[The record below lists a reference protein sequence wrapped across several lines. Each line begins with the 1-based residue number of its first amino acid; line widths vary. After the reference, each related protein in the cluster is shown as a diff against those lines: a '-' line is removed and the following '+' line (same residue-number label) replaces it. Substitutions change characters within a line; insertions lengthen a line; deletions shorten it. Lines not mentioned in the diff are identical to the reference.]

1 MKCPR
6 VFTPLLCLAG
16 LASVP
21 VVLAQTGVT
30 AILPNGRAIHPVGN
44 WIPLAPYPFAL
55 AVRPDG
61 GQLAVPSI
69 GFPFALNVIDNPSA
83 ANPAVRRMPEGSKK
97 DPAVEVHAGLAYSPD
112 GTLLYV
118 ATGDSGKIRV
128 YRTSDWRPTG
138 VVSLDGPIG
147 NKISHGSF
155 AASVTIS
162 ADGKTLYALDQ
173 ANFRVVILDAAKLIR
188 LAEIPTGNY
197 PFALALSPDGNR
209 FYVANTGLFTY
220 STIPGYRKENEL
232 GTGLHF
238 PPFGYPSRAAREGVI
253 VEGKKIPGLGDENS
267 TRGSSLWTCDV
278 HDRRHPVVTAK
289 LRLGTKITETPGETV
304 GGAAPTGIAATDD
317 DVFVSLAH
325 DDAIVKV
332 SADGSH
338 LLDQAA
344 LSPFVG
350 PRFKTAVAALSA
362 ASCQAVSPFTTAAYM

>member
-30 AILPNGRAIHPVGN
+30 AILPNGRAIHPLGN

-61 GQLAVPSI
+61 GQVAVPSI

-83 ANPAVRRMPEGSKK
+83 ANPAVKRMPEGAKK
-97 DPAVEVHAGLAYSPD
+97 DPAVEVHAGLAYLPD
-112 GTLLYV
+112 GSLLYV
-118 ATGDSGKIRV
+118 ATGDSGKVRV
-128 YRTSDWRPTG
+128 YRTSDLKPTG

-147 NKISHGSF
+147 NKISRGSF

-197 PFALALSPDGNR
+197 PFGLALSPRGNR
-209 FYVANTGLFTY
+209 LYVANAGQMCIRDRLQGHAHA
-220 STIPGYRKENEL
+220 GYRL
-232 GTGLHF
+232 PQQLRALHRM
-238 PPFGYPSRAAREGVI
+238 P
-253 VEGKKIPGLGDENS
+253 
-267 TRGSSLWTCDV
+267 
-278 HDRRHPVVTAK
+278 
-289 LRLGTKITETPGETV
+289 
-304 GGAAPTGIAATDD
+304 
-317 DVFVSLAH
+317 
-325 DDAIVKV
+325 
-332 SADGSH
+332 
-338 LLDQAA
+338 
-344 LSPFVG
+344 
-350 PRFKTAVAALSA
+350 
-362 ASCQAVSPFTTAAYM
+362 